1 MSGVALEGED
11 IFPGSRGSAHLVEW
25 IDRMLLYLR
34 DGRIHDARAALQAE
48 EWRALNLSGIPQP
61 IVNQAHESLAAAGEA
76 LDEPNPSPAEA
87 EEALL
92 IARSRFLPGA

>member
-1 MSGVALEGED
+1 MSGVPLEGED
-11 IFPGSRGSAHLVEW
+11 IFPGSQGSAHLVEW
-25 IDRMLLYLR
+25 IDRLLVHLR
-34 DGRIHDARAALQAE
+34 DGHIHDARAALQAE

-61 IVNQAHESLAAAGEA
+61 IVNQAHESLTAAAEA
-76 LDEPNPSPAEA
+76 LAEPNASPAEA